1 MKRNRIDFISYFLP
15 PERKKIAEEY
25 LLYDIIGVIGAVGGT
40 MGLCIGFSIF
50 GINTKHFLK
59 ECITKTV
66 YFQGLVLSGI
76 EFMEIFVEKKKNS
89 KITKVEPIKSGNNN
103 Y

>member
-25 LLYDIIGVIGAVGGT
+25 LLYDVIGVIGAVGGT

-50 GINTKHFLK
+50 G
-59 ECITKTV
+59 
-66 YFQGLVLSGI
+66 
-76 EFMEIFVEKKKNS
+76 
-89 KITKVEPIKSGNNN
+89 KIIC
-103 Y
+103 

>member
-1 MKRNRIDFISYFLP
+1 MVHWVFVLDFPFLVT
-15 PERKKIAEEY
+15 
-25 LLYDIIGVIGAVGGT
+25 L
-40 MGLCIGFSIF
+40 F
-50 GINTKHFLK
+50 TKHFLK
-59 ECITKTV
+59 ECIIKTV